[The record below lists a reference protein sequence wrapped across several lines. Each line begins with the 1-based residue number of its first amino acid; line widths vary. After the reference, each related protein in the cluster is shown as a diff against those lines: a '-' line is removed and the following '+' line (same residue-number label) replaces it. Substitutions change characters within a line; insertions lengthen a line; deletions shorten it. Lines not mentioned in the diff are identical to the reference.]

1 LWIYTEELSGQT
13 AGGCDSC
20 PLPLNNEMK
29 GLILM
34 DFNQLADLL
43 LPEITKTPDEIEKM
57 YPARIGEGKVTRFA
71 PSPTGFLHIGGLFA
85 ALVSKRVAMESG
97 GTFFLRI
104 EDTDKKREIDDGVS
118 EIIKGLTAFGVT
130 PDEGVIGFEQEKGQY
145 GPYVQ
150 SKRKEIYQVFAK
162 DLIRRGYAY
171 PCFCDSEYM
180 ESIKKQQ
187 DEQKLRTGYY
197 GKWTRCRDLT
207 LEQVKENLDKG
218 MSYVLRLRSP
228 GNEENRISFDDGI
241 KGVIEMPENDMDMV
255 VLKSDGIPTY
265 HFAHAVDDHLMG
277 TTDVVRGD
285 EWISSVPTHLQL
297 FELLGFK
304 APKYSHISPIMKEE
318 NGGKRKLSK
327 RKDPEAAV
335 TFYHEEG
342 YTENA
347 VVEYLLTLAN
357 SNYEEWRRDNPDK
370 DNTEFEFSLNKMS
383 VSGALF
389 DLQKFND
396 VAKND
401 ITRYTAEEIYT
412 FVTDWAKQYNQPL
425 YERLTA
431 DSDFAKAIFS
441 IERGGEKPRKDIAKW
456 SDVEDYISYFYT
468 FEPTFS
474 DMPEIGKENIGELL
488 EAYLGVYDVAD
499 DNEAWFGKLKELA
512 LSMGYAKNPK
522 EYKKNP
528 EQFKGAVSDFA
539 TAIRVAVTD
548 RRNTPDLC
556 AIMQVLGEAES
567 KARIEK
573 AIEWSRK

>member
-1 LWIYTEELSGQT
+1 
-13 AGGCDSC
+13 
-20 PLPLNNEMK
+20 
-29 GLILM
+29 
-34 DFNQLADLL
+34 
-43 LPEITKTPDEIEKM
+43 M
-57 YPARIGEGKVTRFA
+57 YPQRTGEGKVTRFA

-118 EIIKGLTAFGVT
+118 EIIKGLNAFGVT
-130 PDEGVIGFEQEKGQY
+130 PDEGVMGFEQEQGEY

-171 PCFCDSEYM
+171 PCFCDGEYM

-207 LEQVKENLDKG
+207 IEQVKENLDKG

-228 GNEENRISFDDGI
+228 GSEENRISFDDGI

-357 SNYEEWRRDNPDK
+357 SNYEEWRRDNPEK
-370 DNTEFEFSLNKMS
+370 DNSEFEFSLNKMS

-401 ITRYTAEEIYT
+401 ITRYSAEEIYT
-412 FVTDWAKQYNQPL
+412 FVTDWAKQYKQPL

-431 DSDFAKAIFS
+431 NPDFAKAIFS

-468 FEPTFS
+468 FEPTFEE
-474 DMPEIGKENIGELL
+474 MPEIGKENIAELL
-488 EAYLGVYDVAD
+488 SAYLGVYDVAD
-499 DNEAWFGKLKELA
+499 DNEAWFGKLQEKPRTVQGCGKRLCNCNPCCRNRPQKYSRP
-512 LSMGYAKNPK
+512 LRYYA
-522 EYKKNP
+522 
-528 EQFKGAVSDFA
+528 GV
-539 TAIRVAVTD
+539 R
-548 RRNTPDLC
+548 
-556 AIMQVLGEAES
+556 
-567 KARIEK
+567 
-573 AIEWSRK
+573 